1 MRETSSTH
9 MSVVSACD
17 PTAKA
22 PLGVKTKFFDD
33 LQDALDRV
41 LAGDFNACVG
51 KREGD
56 SDVWREV
63 RGKHGVGSCNEAGT
77 RLLEFFAVNDL
88 TIMNTWLEKPLV
100 HLTT

>member
-9 MSVVSACD
+9 MSVVSVYA

-22 PLGVKTKFFDD
+22 PLGVKAKLFDD

-41 LAGDFNACVG
+41 PAGDILVVLGDFNACVG

-63 RGKHGVGSCNEAGT
+63 
-77 RLLEFFAVNDL
+77 
-88 TIMNTWLEKPLV
+88 
-100 HLTT
+100 